1 MNYEDE
7 DKEDKKYKKG
17 YSRKE
22 FKQDVAEAVKP
33 VVENANRQKAKGKK
47 NAKRQGKG
55 KKTSQQ
61 MEEAVKYPTT
71 RKAYEKMSATAL
83 RKLLVEKKKKL
94 LTKSGFP
101 EGGIPRSKAEMIN
114 LCLKLKRKRW

>member
-17 YSRKE
+17 YGRKD
-22 FKQDVAEAVKP
+22 FKKDVAEAVQP
-33 VVENANRQKAKGKK
+33 VVEKINKKRGKK
-47 NAKRQGKG
+47 K
-55 KKTSQQ
+55 
-61 MEEAVKYPTT
+61 MEATKYPTT
-71 RKAYEKMSATAL
+71 RKAYAKMSAAAL

-94 LTKSGFP
+94 LVKSGFP

-114 LCLKLKRKRW
+114 LCIKLKRKRW

>member
-1 MNYEDE
+1 MNYTDE

-17 YSRKE
+17 YGRKE

-33 VVENANRQKAKGKK
+33 VVEKMSKGKK
-47 NAKRQGKG
+47 
-55 KKTSQQ
+55 KK
-61 MEEAVKYPTT
+61 MEATKYPTT
-71 RKAYEKMSATAL
+71 RKAYAKMSAAAL

>member
-1 MNYEDE
+1 MNYETE
-7 DKEDKKYKKG
+7 DNEDKKYKKG

-33 VVENANRQKAKGKK
+33 VVEKMGKKGKK
-47 NAKRQGKG
+47 
-55 KKTSQQ
+55 KKTLQ

-71 RKAYEKMSATAL
+71 RKAYAKMSAAAL

-101 EGGIPRSKAEMIN
+101 QGGIPRSKAEMIN

>member
-1 MNYEDE
+1 MNYETE
-7 DKEDKKYKKG
+7 DQEDKKYKKG
-17 YSRKE
+17 YGRKE
-22 FKQDVAEAVKP
+22 FKKDVAEAVKP
-33 VVENANRQKAKGKK
+33 VVENA
-47 NAKRQGKG
+47 KRQGKKG
-55 KKTSQQ
+55 KKKKGQTSQ

-71 RKAYEKMSATAL
+71 RKAYEKMSAAAL

-101 EGGIPRSKAEMIN
+101 AGGIPRSKAEMIN